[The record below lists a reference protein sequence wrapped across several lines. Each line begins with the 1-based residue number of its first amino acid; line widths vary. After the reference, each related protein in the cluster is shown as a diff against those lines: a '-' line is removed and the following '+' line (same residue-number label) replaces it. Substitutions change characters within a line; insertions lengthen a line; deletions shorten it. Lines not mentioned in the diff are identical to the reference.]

1 VQINGHDLE
10 VATIK
15 DLVRS
20 RAVLGDKPLAYV
32 EDECLTYA
40 AADEGANRI
49 ANSLA
54 ALGIG
59 KGDVV
64 ATFMYNSVDHILVW
78 FACAKLGA
86 VWAPLNV
93 ALAKQDLAYTLGDT
107 RARALVVDY
116 ELYPA
121 FAEIRRQLMDQG
133 LAEIVR
139 RPPLGMDVTAL
150 DDLKSGSPV
159 EPAVTV
165 EPSDPAGLIYTGGT
179 TGLPKGVKVSNF
191 WYFPG
196 VFRYQ
201 EILET
206 TPGDVHLG
214 LGQMCHTIGSA
225 VDILAPVYWQMTTVT
240 SRWFSVSRFWDTVHK
255 HRCTVSVMLGTLMV
269 RLLSA
274 PPTPDDTRNSLRRA
288 VSVTGGFPRDAIEEF
303 ARRFDIPLLE
313 TYGQTEMGPLGCISQ
328 RMREMPRISQGS
340 PHGWA
345 DLMIARPDGTTCTVG
360 ETGEILLRPTVPGSF
375 MLGYVNQPEKF
386 QEACRDLWFHSGDLG
401 YVDELG
407 DLHFSG
413 RMAHTIR
420 HKGENISAIEVE
432 EVLREHPAVA
442 NCGVVGLAA
451 DTGEDD
457 IKAFVQLHE
466 DHSLSE
472 LELVQFCAERLAFF
486 KVPRYVE
493 FVATLP
499 LSVTKGDVER
509 HKLHAQGRGNA
520 WDREAAGYDPRRK
533 S

>member
-1 VQINGHDLE
+1 
-10 VATIK
+10 
-15 DLVRS
+15 
-20 RAVLGDKPLAYV
+20 
-32 EDECLTYA
+32 
-40 AADEGANRI
+40 
-49 ANSLA
+49 
-54 ALGIG
+54 
-59 KGDVV
+59 
-64 ATFMYNSVDHILVW
+64 
-78 FACAKLGA
+78 
-86 VWAPLNV
+86 
-93 ALAKQDLAYTLGDT
+93 
-107 RARALVVDY
+107 
-116 ELYPA
+116 
-121 FAEIRRQLMDQG
+121 
-133 LAEIVR
+133 
-139 RPPLGMDVTAL
+139 
-150 DDLKSGSPV
+150 
-159 EPAVTV
+159 
-165 EPSDPAGLIYTGGT
+165 
-179 TGLPKGVKVSNF
+179 
-191 WYFPG
+191 
-196 VFRYQ
+196 
-201 EILET
+201 
-206 TPGDVHLG
+206 
-214 LGQMCHTIGSA
+214 
-225 VDILAPVYWQMTTVT
+225 
-240 SRWFSVSRFWDTVHK
+240 
-255 HRCTVSVMLGTLMV
+255 
-269 RLLSA
+269 
-274 PPTPDDTRNSLRRA
+274 
-288 VSVTGGFPRDAIEEF
+288 
-303 ARRFDIPLLE
+303 
-313 TYGQTEMGPLGCISQ
+313 
-328 RMREMPRISQGS
+328 
-340 PHGWA
+340 
-345 DLMIARPDGTTCTVG
+345 
-360 ETGEILLRPTVPGSF
+360 